1 MIIFFSR
8 WFVNSYWTYHKIGVN
23 ITLHHGE
30 MKAYAY
36 SEMKIP
42 LASEYIL
49 LHPIFTLL
57 TILLC
62 TLYKKL
68 LSESFFPAIGLEH

>member
-1 MIIFFSR
+1 
-8 WFVNSYWTYHKIGVN
+8 
-23 ITLHHGE
+23 